1 MPILEKIYWDEKW
14 GTKSWVEGFGCLW
27 LHVILHMQ
35 RCLWVSCLLS
45 FQTGLSGYFPILP
58 WKRIQMDC
66 LLGSYWTWSEWLL
79 HIAWVTWKAVRLSM
93 ELSGSVLTYHVQGAA
108 IRLFLRQG
116 LLLYCVAVLELAK
129 QTKLALNSSSCLC
142 LPFTGIKD
150 VCATTAQL
158 VSCLRTQVWSF
169 PMLKGV

>member
-1 MPILEKIYWDEKW
+1 
-14 GTKSWVEGFGCLW
+14 
-27 LHVILHMQ
+27 
-35 RCLWVSCLLS
+35 
-45 FQTGLSGYFPILP
+45 
-58 WKRIQMDC
+58 
-66 LLGSYWTWSEWLL
+66 
-79 HIAWVTWKAVRLSM
+79 M